1 MIGSSVNAGLI
12 SWKNA
17 DLTVARYVGRVAFG
31 TSTEEIQMSLE
42 ARNVEV
48 VSLEAIE
55 TKHDRFAS
63 FKLVVKKS
71 QLEIV
76 EKDTFW
82 PDGVAV
88 GRWWSAKST
97 STAPGA
103 NAAVSTSAHVQPQS
117 NA

>member
-1 MIGSSVNAGLI
+1 
-12 SWKNA
+12 
-17 DLTVARYVGRVAFG
+17 
-31 TSTEEIQMSLE
+31 MSLE
-42 ARNVEV
+42 ARNVKV

-82 PDGVAV
+82 PDGVVV

-97 STAPGA
+97 APVA
-103 NAAVSTSAHVQPQS
+103 NAAASIPAHVQPQTT
-117 NA
+117 A